1 MLTEG
6 RAACAANPTP
16 RQGCPLAAAGHG
28 NYGAGRG
35 PGLAILPACPDHAS
49 RGIDTM
55 KPAALAAFG
64 LMSLATVAGAQP
76 AVIYDMG
83 GKFDK
88 SFNEAAYN
96 GAERWKKESGKPYLD
111 FEISN
116 EAQRDQAMRRMA
128 DKNASPIIGV
138 GFAQGSTIEK
148 VAKDFPKL
156 QFAIIDS
163 VVKLPNVE
171 SVVFKEQEGS
181 FLVGMMAALASKSGK
196 VGFVGGMDIPLIRK
210 FQCGYEQGAKYAN
223 PKVEVT
229 ANMTGTTPAAWND
242 PSRGSELAKA
252 QFAKGVDVIFAAAGG
267 TGVGV
272 YQATKDAGKLAIG
285 VDSNQNH
292 LHPGTMLTSMV
303 KRVDVAVYSLAKKT
317 TPGVTVL
324 GLKEGG
330 VDYALD
336 QHNAKLV
343 SADMKKKVDAAKADI
358 IAGKIKVAD
367 YMADNACKY

>member
-1 MLTEG
+1 MKTTLLALCGLT
-6 RAACAANPTP
+6 
-16 RQGCPLAAAGHG
+16 LAA
-28 NYGAGRG
+28 GA
-35 PGLAILPACPDHAS
+35 AQAQN
-49 RGIDTM
+49 
-55 KPAALAAFG
+55 
-64 LMSLATVAGAQP
+64 QP

-88 SFNEAAYN
+88 SFNEAAHA
-96 GAERWKKESGKPYLD
+96 GAERWKKEAGKAYLD

-128 DKNASPIIGV
+128 DRGANPIVAV
-138 GFAQGSTIEK
+138 GFAQASTVEK

-171 SVVFKEQEGS
+171 SVVFKEHEGS
-181 FLVGMMAALASKSGK
+181 FLVGMMAALASKTGK
-196 VGFVGGMDIPLIRK
+196 VGFIGGMDIPLIRK

-223 PKVEVT
+223 PKVEFT
-229 ANMTGTTPAAWND
+229 GNMTGTTPAAWND
-242 PSRGSELAKA
+242 PTRGGELAKA
-252 QFAKGVDVIFAAAGG
+252 QFAKGVDVVFAAAGG
-267 TGVGV
+267 TGTGV
-272 YQATKDAGKLAIG
+272 YQAAKDGGKLAIG

-303 KRVDVAVYSLAKKT
+303 KRVDVAVYSLFKKV
-317 TPGVTVL
+317 TPGQVSAL

-343 SADMKKKVDAAKADI
+343 TADMKKKVDAAKADI

>member
-1 MLTEG
+1 MSHKLV
-6 RAACAANPTP
+6 A
-16 RQGCPLAAAGHG
+16 LL
-28 NYGAGRG
+28 
-35 PGLAILPACPDHAS
+35 GLASATLVAHA
-49 RGIDTM
+49 D
-55 KPAALAAFG
+55 
-64 LMSLATVAGAQP
+64 P

-88 SFNEAAYN
+88 SFNEAAFV
-96 GAERWKKESGKPYLD
+96 GAEAWKKSTGKPYLD

-116 EAQRDQAMRRMA
+116 EAQREQAMRRMA
-128 DKNASPIIGV
+128 DKGALPIVGV
-138 GFAQGSTIEK
+138 GFSMASTVEK
-148 VAKDFPKL
+148 VSKDFPKL
-156 QFAIIDS
+156 QFAIIDM
-163 VVKLPNVE
+163 VVKAPNVE

-181 FLVGMMAALASKSGK
+181 FLVGMMAAIASKTGK

-229 ANMTGTTPAAWND
+229 ANMTGTTPSAWND
-242 PSRGSELAKA
+242 PARGGELAKA
-252 QFAKGVDVIFAAAGG
+252 QFSKGVDVVFAAAGG
-267 TGVGV
+267 TGTGV
-272 YQATKDAGKLAIG
+272 YQAAKDGGKLAIG

-303 KRVDVAVYSLAKKT
+303 KRVDVAVTNLFKKT
-317 TPGVTVL
+317 NPGALTVL

-336 QHNAKLV
+336 KNNEKLV
-343 SADMKKKVDAAKADI
+343 TADMKKKVDAAKADI